1 MGLAILDTHVRDFLA
16 VPCKDQYAR
25 VQHGSWHCRESIQ
38 ESRTW
43 GRTMPSHTPMSL
55 VRLGYPAN
63 HVASDTRMVKC
74 ATRLFIKTGI
84 HWHEHVRHCPHLLF
98 SLLPS
103 VMLSE
108 VVI

>member
-1 MGLAILDTHVRDFLA
+1 MGLAHLDIMYAFSLA
-16 VPCKDQYAR
+16 VPCKDQYAKVR
-25 VQHGSWHCRESIQ
+25 HGSWHCRESIQ

-74 ATRLFIKTGI
+74 ATRL
-84 HWHEHVRHCPHLLF
+84 L
-98 SLLPS
+98 
-103 VMLSE
+103 
-108 VVI
+108 